1 MSPKSRVALRKYFVA
16 GFVCLCIAAIPVL
29 AKVGLLSKLTGRW
42 LSFVSPTHAKNHNP
56 LVASVSEHQPTV
68 WASFY
73 FNTWFLPVILPIG
86 FYYGLVVKRSTG
98 SIFMV
103 IYLTTTTWFSAVMS
117 RMILMAS
124 PASSACGGYVISK
137 IL

>member
-1 MSPKSRVALRKYFVA
+1 MIVF
-16 GFVCLCIAAIPVL
+16 IPIL
-29 AKVGLLSKLTGRW
+29 LKIGLLGKITGRF
-42 LSFVSPTHAKNHNP
+42 LSFISPTHARNHNP

-73 FNTWFLPVILPIG
+73 FNTWYLPVMLPVG

-98 SIFMV
+98 SVFMV
-103 IYLTTTTWFSAVMS
+103 IYLATTTWFSAVMS

-124 PASSACGGYVISK
+124 PAAAACGGYVISK
-137 IL
+137 VL